1 MIATSYTGTQES
13 TGSEYINSYKYRTD
27 SSHTYDVRVTSEPN
41 KYTVTIIN
49 IAHDKKSIK
58 KMKPYRDR
66 NVRRYSRKSKW

>member
-1 MIATSYTGTQES
+1 MSHDS
-13 TGSEYINSYKYRTD
+13 TGSEYINSYKHRTD
-27 SSHTYDVRVTSEPN
+27 SSHIYDVIVTSEPN

-58 KMKPYRDR
+58 KNKPYRDR